1 MKSKFFFRVCENF
14 DVGRLW
20 SPDRQNVLQEAHPS
34 PPPQKKPHCMS
45 TLLLGCPT
53 IQEIRCFVLKKEKQ
67 SQTKRKYFRPLLK
80 RNCPRN
86 HFCMKNRF
94 ACKSVF
100 CSDFHFESDKINP
113 LSRTVVVFRI
123 PV

>member
-34 PPPQKKPHCMS
+34 PPKKKPHCMS

-53 IQEIRCFVLKKEKQ
+53 IQEIRCFVLKRRNNLKQ
-67 SQTKRKYFRPLLK
+67 SENTLGLSLNETAREIT
-80 RNCPRN
+80 
-86 HFCMKNRF
+86 F
-94 ACKSVF
+94 A
-100 CSDFHFESDKINP
+100 
-113 LSRTVVVFRI
+113 
-123 PV
+123 